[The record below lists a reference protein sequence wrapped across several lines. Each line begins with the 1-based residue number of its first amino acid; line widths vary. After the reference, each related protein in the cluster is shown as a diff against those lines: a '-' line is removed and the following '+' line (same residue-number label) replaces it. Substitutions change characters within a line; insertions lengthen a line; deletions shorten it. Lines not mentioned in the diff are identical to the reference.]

1 MMMIMAMMT
10 MSHLAQPRPVWLDP
24 QDVPRLVI
32 ASHWIWTLWIMVVVD
47 DTQDVP
53 CLVGTD
59 QCLIRIFPTCCQ
71 APMKNWEVAI
81 HTNPLLLIS
90 PPMLPSRVFCLSAE
104 SLNADSASSFL
115 DPWKMKKGS
124 RKQSC
129 SLPGWKG
136 RLAR

>member
-1 MMMIMAMMT
+1 MYVRMMD
-10 MSHLAQPRPVWLDP
+10 DP
-24 QDVPRLVI
+24 QDF
-32 ASHWIWTLWIMVVVD
+32 
-47 DTQDVP
+47 P
-53 CLVGTD
+53 CLGDMEDVDHLNSDVLGM
-59 QCLIRIFPTCCQ
+59 FATCCQ

-81 HTNPLLLIS
+81 QTNPLLLIS
-90 PPMLPSRVFCLSAE
+90 PPMLPPRFFCFSAE

-124 RKQSC
+124 RKESW